1 METVA
6 TCPTPITR
14 RLVIGATVAIT
25 GLVLI
30 ILVAEYV
37 SSEVSPLRLTIDVV
51 AGGLGCALTPILL
64 RRPLPVA
71 SIMVALAAVS
81 PAATPAATLAVL
93 VVAQRRPLRDAV
105 GVAAL
110 GVIAHAVQGLLRPPG
125 GLSTVWWLILD
136 VVAHAALVGVGAMQQ
151 ARASLIASL
160 TLRAQQA
167 EEEQGRRIAEAR
179 AAERARIAREMHDVL
194 AHRLS
199 LVATYAGALE
209 YRPDATPEQRAQA
222 AGVVRA
228 SVQEAL
234 DDLREVI
241 TALRDDSDDHDWPQP
256 TAADLPRL
264 IEESRSAGT
273 QVAVRGALAEL
284 SGLPPMSARAAYR
297 LVQEGLTNARKHAS
311 GQPVTVTV
319 TADGGDAALIE
330 IRNPT
335 TESGSAL
342 PSIGSGIIGMT
353 ERVRLA
359 GGRLDHGQRNGEFY
373 LRAALPRRAS

>member
-1 METVA
+1 MDTA
-6 TCPTPITR
+6 APCPRPVTR
-14 RLVIGATVAIT
+14 RLVVGTTIAIMA
-25 GLVLI
+25 LVLI
-30 ILVAEYV
+30 ILIAEYV
-37 SSEVSPLRLTIDVV
+37 SSDVSSLSLIIDIV
-51 AGGLGCALTPILL
+51 AGGLGCALTLILL

-71 SIMVALAAVS
+71 LIMVALAAVS
-81 PAATPAATLAVL
+81 PAATPPATLAVL
-93 VVAQRRPLRDAV
+93 VVAQRRPLRDAI

-125 GLSTVWWLILD
+125 GLSAGWWLILD
-136 VVAHAALVGVGAMQQ
+136 VVAHAALVAIGAMLQ
-151 ARASLIASL
+151 ARASLVASL
-160 TLRAQQA
+160 VLRAQRA

-209 YRPDATPEQRAQA
+209 YRPDATPEQRVQA

-228 SVQEAL
+228 GVQDAL
-234 DDLREVI
+234 DELREVI
-241 TALRDDSDDHDWPQP
+241 TALREDSDDHDWPQP
-256 TAADLPRL
+256 TLADLPRL

-273 QVAVRGALAEL
+273 QVAVRGTLAEL

-297 LVQEGLTNARKHAS
+297 LVQEGLTNARKHAP

-319 TADGGDAALIE
+319 AADGGDAALIE
-330 IRNPT
+330 IRNRT
-335 TESGSAL
+335 QESDSVL
-342 PSIGSGIIGMT
+342 PSSGSGIIGMT

-359 GGRLDHGQRNGEFY
+359 GGQLDHGLRNGEFY
-373 LRAALPRRAS
+373 LRAALPLRSS

>member
-1 METVA
+1 MDTVEP
-6 TCPTPITR
+6 CPRPVTR

-25 GLVLI
+25 SLVLI

-37 SSEVSPLRLTIDVV
+37 SSEVSSLGLIIDAV
-51 AGGLGCALTPILL
+51 AGGLGCVLTPILL

-71 SIMVALAAVS
+71 VIMVALAAVS
-81 PAATPAATLAVL
+81 PAATPPATLAVL
-93 VVAQRRPLRDAV
+93 VVAQRRPLRDAI
-105 GVAAL
+105 GVAAA

-125 GLSTVWWLILD
+125 GLSAGWWLILD
-136 VVAHAALVGVGAMQQ
+136 VVAHAALVGVGAMLQ

-160 TLRAQQA
+160 VLRAQRA

-209 YRPDATPEQRAQA
+209 YRPDAAPEKRAQA
-222 AGVVRA
+222 AGVVR
-228 SVQEAL
+228 VGIQEAL
-234 DDLREVI
+234 DELREVI
-241 TALRDDSDDHDWPQP
+241 TALREDSDDHDWPQP
-256 TAADLPRL
+256 AVGDLPRL

-273 QVAVRGALAEL
+273 QVAVQGALAEL
-284 SGLPPMSARAAYR
+284 SSLPPMSARAAYR
-297 LVQEGLTNARKHAS
+297 LVQEGLTNARKHAP
-311 GQPVTVTV
+311 GQPVTLTV
-319 TADGGDAALIE
+319 SANTGDTALIE
-330 IRNPT
+330 IRNRTRGPASVLT
-335 TESGSAL
+335 SNGA
-342 PSIGSGIIGMT
+342 GIVGMT

-359 GGRLDHGQRNGEFY
+359 GGRLDHGLRNGEFY

>member
-1 METVA
+1 VDTVA
-6 TCPTPITR
+6 PCPRPVTR
-14 RLVIGATVAIT
+14 RLVVGTTIAIT

-30 ILVAEYV
+30 ILIAEYV
-37 SSEVSPLRLTIDVV
+37 SSEVSSLGLIIDAV
-51 AGGLGCALTPILL
+51 AGGLGCVLTPILL

-71 SIMVALAAVS
+71 LIMVALAAVS
-81 PAATPAATLAVL
+81 PAATPPATLAVL
-93 VVAQRRPLRDAV
+93 MVAQRRPLRDAI

-110 GVIAHAVQGLLRPPG
+110 GVIAHALQGMLRPPG
-125 GLSTVWWLILD
+125 GLSAGWWLILD
-136 VVAHAALVGVGAMQQ
+136 VVAHAALVGVGAMLQ

-160 TLRAQQA
+160 VLRAQRA

-179 AAERARIAREMHDVL
+179 AAERVRIAREMHDVL

-209 YRPDATPEQRAQA
+209 YRPDATAENRAQA

-228 SVQEAL
+228 GIQEAL
-234 DDLREVI
+234 DELREVI
-241 TALRDDSDDHDWPQP
+241 TALREDSDDHDWPQP
-256 TAADLPRL
+256 TAVDLPRL

-273 QVAVRGALAEL
+273 QVAVRGAFAEL

-297 LVQEGLTNARKHAS
+297 LVQEGLTNARKHAP

-319 TADGGDAALIE
+319 SADGSDAASIE
-330 IRNPT
+330 IRNPMS
-335 TESGSAL
+335 ESDPAL
-342 PSIGSGIIGMT
+342 PSSGSGIVGMT

-359 GGRLDHGQRNGEFY
+359 GGRLDHGLRNGEFY
-373 LRAALPRRAS
+373 LRATLPRRAS